1 MRSRYALALTCVL
14 LLARV
19 PAPAQPQSQTSAPPA
34 APTPTLNA
42 NSTLVLVPALV
53 RNKAGE
59 LVFSLNATDFAL
71 TDDGIPQKLTLEED
85 TDSEPLALIV
95 LIEAGAAT
103 RESGWQPH
111 NLGPPPDRFNT
122 LPTMVEALTGN
133 VPHRVAVVGFD
144 SGPELLQDFT
154 PNIDSVADTIH
165 YMSTSIDGDGRAAIL
180 DALGFSLDLLRKQ
193 PPQYRRA
200 ILLLSETNDRGSRL
214 SLDDALRAVSDT
226 NTVIYSLAYSTG
238 NTNASEYAHRELPTK
253 RVPCDD
259 DDKLCLWLRKME
271 SSPNKAELISGSLI
285 ALVLSGG
292 IVLTNPI
299 PGPAHGCMSAADPT
313 VVVAKNV
320 AVRAFDC
327 AGQLFPP
334 LALAKVG
341 AIAAT
346 GDLQRNIPETVAHL
360 TGGEYFK
367 FSDAKSLEAD
377 LETISNHIPNRYVLS
392 FQPQSPH
399 PAFHLITLE
408 LPNYTNLKVSARNGY
423 WADTPAAS
431 APAP

>member
-14 LLARV
+14 LLSRA

-53 RNKAGE
+53 RDKAGE

-85 TDSEPLALIV
+85 TDSEPLALVV

-144 SGPELLQDFT
+144 SGPELLLDFT
-154 PNIDSVADTIH
+154 PNIDSVTDTIH

-200 ILLLSETNDRGSRL
+200 ILLLSETNDRGSKL

-253 RVPCDD
+253 LIPCPTEPQLPPDRPPLAPPPPCTPPGLAGLILD
-259 DDKLCLWLRKME
+259 VLAMQIGLAN
-271 SSPNKAELISGSLI
+271 PN
-285 ALVLSGG
+285 
-292 IVLTNPI
+292 
-299 PGPAHGCMSAADPT
+299 PGPAHGCMSATDPNAP
-313 VVVAKNV
+313 VAKNPLI
-320 AVRAFDC
+320 RAYDC
-327 AGQLFPP
+327 LGQLLPP

-377 LETISNHIPNRYVLS
+377 LETISNHIPNRYILS

-399 PAFHLITLE
+399 PGFHLITLE
-408 LPNYTNLKVSARNGY
+408 LPNYTNLHVSARNGY
-423 WADTPAAS
+423 WADTPT
-431 APAP
+431 PAP

>member
-1 MRSRYALALTCVL
+1 MQIGLA
-14 LLARV
+14 
-19 PAPAQPQSQTSAPPA
+19 
-34 APTPTLNA
+34 N
-42 NSTLVLVPALV
+42 
-53 RNKAGE
+53 
-59 LVFSLNATDFAL
+59 
-71 TDDGIPQKLTLEED
+71 
-85 TDSEPLALIV
+85 
-95 LIEAGAAT
+95 
-103 RESGWQPH
+103 
-111 NLGPPPDRFNT
+111 
-122 LPTMVEALTGN
+122 
-133 VPHRVAVVGFD
+133 
-144 SGPELLQDFT
+144 
-154 PNIDSVADTIH
+154 PN
-165 YMSTSIDGDGRAAIL
+165 
-180 DALGFSLDLLRKQ
+180 
-193 PPQYRRA
+193 
-200 ILLLSETNDRGSRL
+200 
-214 SLDDALRAVSDT
+214 
-226 NTVIYSLAYSTG
+226 
-238 NTNASEYAHRELPTK
+238 
-253 RVPCDD
+253 
-259 DDKLCLWLRKME
+259 
-271 SSPNKAELISGSLI
+271 
-285 ALVLSGG
+285 
-292 IVLTNPI
+292 

-399 PAFHLITLE
+399 PGFHLITLE

-423 WADTPAAS
+423 WADTPALS